1 MEFYAVITDKSFQ
14 RILCDMREEML
25 TMLKNEW
32 VPTMH
37 KGLVRWLNCQ
47 KHFAAAG
54 NRSLIPGI
62 PTEMEEER

>member
-1 MEFYAVITDKSFQ
+1 
-14 RILCDMREEML
+14 MREEML